1 MPGEPSAS
9 PDLYDHVLAA
19 GFITSEYQMRV
30 LLILLLL
37 NLGAC
42 NDHKRPNSFDAKP
55 SENKAAP
62 YNGVPEEQ
70 KK

>member
-1 MPGEPSAS
+1 
-9 PDLYDHVLAA
+9 
-19 GFITSEYQMRV
+19 MRV
-30 LLILLLL
+30 LLLGLLL

-55 SENKAAP
+55 SENKATP
-62 YNGVPEEQ
+62 YNGVPEGEQ